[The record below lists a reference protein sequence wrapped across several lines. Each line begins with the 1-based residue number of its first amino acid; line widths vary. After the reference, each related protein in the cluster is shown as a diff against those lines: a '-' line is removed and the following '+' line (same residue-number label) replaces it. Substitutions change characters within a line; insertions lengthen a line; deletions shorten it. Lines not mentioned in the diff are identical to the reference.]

1 MHAVFGCIVVNWN
14 NLKIDDKWKWLKSL
28 IYEQVNRYEFDP
40 RQRRLLTQQ
49 GAGESQQL
57 NRLHRE
63 RKKKRKRKRESAIK
77 KKKNNNRAITILA
90 SGHSHL
96 ISLCVSVYAHE
107 CIRYTHLNS
116 LSTFRRSHSS
126 RPNESHRNAIWYFLI
141 PEGVCFINI
150 GYIVIPIGCFDAAR
164 SKRHGKE

>member
-77 KKKNNNRAITILA
+77 KKQQQSHYDPCVRPFASHIIVCECVRTWVYKVHAPQLAVNIQEITQQQTKR
-90 SGHSHL
+90 
-96 ISLCVSVYAHE
+96 IS
-107 CIRYTHLNS
+107 
-116 LSTFRRSHSS
+116 
-126 RPNESHRNAIWYFLI
+126 
-141 PEGVCFINI
+141 
-150 GYIVIPIGCFDAAR
+150 
-164 SKRHGKE
+164 SKRNLIFLDTRRGVLYQHRVHRHPYRLFWRCAL